1 MAVAT
6 VHSVAGLLMPVFKQ
20 YDVRRAVL
28 FGSVAKGTNTEKSD
42 IDILVD
48 SRLQGL
54 RFVELLEDLQQAAGV
69 EIDLLDVSHIR
80 KGSPVEDEIART
92 GVVIYEK

>member
-1 MAVAT
+1 MAVVT
-6 VHSVAGLLMPVFKQ
+6 VHSVTEQLIPIFRQ

-48 SRLQGL
+48 SRLKGL
-54 RFVELLEDLQQAAGV
+54 HFVGLLEDLQQAAGM
-69 EIDLLDVSHIR
+69 EIDLLDIAHIE
-80 KGSPVEDEIART
+80 KGSPVEAEIAQT